1 MPELQKVYEAI
12 LNKKFDRRNFRKK
25 MLSLD
30 LIEDTNKSEQFEGNR
45 PAKKYKFKRKIVDK
59 NIC

>member
-1 MPELQKVYEAI
+1 
-12 LNKKFDRRNFRKK
+12 

-59 NIC
+59 NIF